1 MKKNGQTLIEVL
13 VGLASAVVIL
23 SAITLA
29 TVTALNNTEFSQN
42 QNLATSYVQ
51 QGMEIVRNMRDTNFS
66 TFNALSDHYCLASS
80 CTALTAGVGPC
91 GSSLTQAACGQN
103 VSNFVREVEIEKAS
117 STCQGV
123 NTKVT
128 VTVSWFDTK
137 CRSSTAP
144 FCHSV
149 SSSTCFSDATVA
161 PKP

>member
-103 VSNFVREVEIEKAS
+103 VSNFVREAEIDKAP
-117 STCQGV
+117 STCHAV
-123 NTKVT
+123 NTNVT
-128 VTVSWFDTK
+128 YNLPSVVLK
-137 CRSSTAP
+137 CAIRT
-144 FCHSV
+144 
-149 SSSTCFSDATVA
+149 
-161 PKP
+161 